1 MNRSRFSLL
10 ALAAIVLI
18 STTIFLPVSGLNV
31 NGTLGE
37 TGLWNSTNWESAYSG
52 SYYSGPFY
60 FDSLYAKDINKIVD
74 PKSYVWFW
82 GNSGPVVQSI
92 PGFDTG
98 APSGA
103 STPLTIRLSNGTFS
117 GWRPT
122 NTTGQIIGTGTVS
135 YARLFNSASPPVEQ
149 TYGYFV
155 VMIDSWNTTLLPSSG
170 DAYLYLDY
178 NRNALYNI
186 SYTSANFRYN
196 SFSAPP
202 SGMFE
207 LTAVNIAAYK
217 PFGYNTFNRA
227 AAGYAYY
234 NLDKPSGLGISGYI
248 NKTNGNDGTVLY
260 PSQVFIV
267 DKDYVVIS
275 SDSSVNTNRF
285 FVNTVKD
292 QIRICLKTPLDTW
305 VNSSL
310 LFTPG
315 AEPTPIIPSV
325 YNLDVNTQYVN
336 VSGTNYATISSLSDP
351 SLSDLSALYYT
362 FRGGVNYD
370 DPFYEI
376 GSTTHAT
383 MYELIGGTWYG
394 YDSADVE
401 YNNNK
406 AGIPSNVTL
415 KWDTTP
421 GEKTLYVHYRTTGGI
436 EGDLTK
442 TIYVGQGNENLVQT
456 SFQAMDG
463 MNGGVVQMV
472 NMQIYNHNTGVWTN
486 LSPNTGLGSILT
498 PPNHILSA
506 YVQKA
511 GFSDGEILNKPAQSA
526 YTYTVN
532 LYRASAPATGY
543 VNEFVSV
550 QATGGGYLSGATIT
564 ITNSTDGKVFT
575 KTSPTNGGAVIFNLT
590 SSSLHTYTVVK
601 TGYQTVSGSFTTP
614 ASGGSQYLDVRMSY
628 GSVIT
633 TVKTTAPIP
642 TGSWTVNPS
651 MTPANQ
657 GNLTGFWSPWINV
670 FSKMGA
676 SSYEMPLLI
685 AGLIIIICMA
695 AGFGLGGV
703 LGGEVFMGFGAIF
716 CVALGLIPIWVVLA
730 IIVLGF
736 LFYGLKIGG
745 R

>member
-1 MNRSRFSLL
+1 MNRLRLSLFVL
-10 ALAAIVLI
+10 VALVLLLNIPLVAAEVATGELTGDGWK
-18 STTIFLPVSGLNV
+18 SSNYYTNRTGTNV
-31 NGTLGE
+31 Y
-37 TGLWNSTNWESAYSG
+37 NS
-52 SYYSGPFY
+52 Y
-60 FDSLYAKDINKIVD
+60 FDEPMIYNIQYTQGAKSFIRFD
-74 PKSYVWFW
+74 SFSTLMTH
-82 GNSGPVVQSI
+82 SGVYGTNTSITGMSI
-92 PGFDTG
+92 PCIFNITVGGTPVTIATGYIGYQRQWTGFPATETYGFQYMEFTTWIGHEGGRTG
-98 APSGA
+98 NYRMSAIYNQSLWRAHSSGA
-103 STPLTIRLSNGTFS
+103 GTTSEAPTGYIGLVQDFDVPLPGN
-117 GWRPT
+117 
-122 NTTGQIIGTGTVS
+122 
-135 YARLFNSASPPVEQ
+135 Y
-149 TYGYFV
+149 
-155 VMIDSWNTTLLPSSG
+155 
-170 DAYLYLDY
+170 
-178 NRNALYNI
+178 
-186 SYTSANFRYN
+186 
-196 SFSAPP
+196 
-202 SGMFE
+202 
-207 LTAVNIAAYK
+207 
-217 PFGYNTFNRA
+217 TFNKDSPFLNN
-227 AAGYAYY
+227 YTVT
-234 NLDKPSGLGISGYI
+234 KPSGIGIQGLV
-248 NKTNGNDGTVLY
+248 NKTPEGTAY
-260 PSQVFIV
+260 ASRITIV
-267 DKDYVVIS
+267 DGITEAPITQENTI
-275 SDSSVNTNRF
+275 NTNDF
-285 FVNTVKD
+285 NFAIANHQTIKICAYSSNGDWYNTS
-292 QIRICLKTPLDTW
+292 RIFNMTATP
-305 VNSSL
+305 
-310 LFTPG
+310 TPTS
-315 AEPTPIIPSV
+315 TPIIPAV
-325 YNLDVNTQYVN
+325 YVLNVNSQYVN
-336 VSGTNYATISSLSDP
+336 VSGTIYAEISSLTDTN
-351 SLSDLSALYYT
+351 LDDLTALYYT
-362 FRGGVNYD
+362 FRGGLNYD

-383 MYELIGGTWYG
+383 MYEKIGGTWYG

-421 GEKTLYVHYRTTGGI
+421 GTRTLYLHYRTSGGI

-472 NMQIYNHNTGVWTN
+472 NMQIYNHNTATWTN
-486 LSPNTGLGSILT
+486 LSPNTGLGTIIT
-498 PPNHILSA
+498 PQNHILSA

-511 GFSDGEILNKPAQSA
+511 GFSDGVILNKPAQDD

-590 SSSLHTYTVVK
+590 ASSLHTYTVVK

-685 AGLIIIICMA
+685 AGLIIVLCMA
-695 AGFGLGGV
+695 AGFGMGGV
-703 LGGEVFMGFGAIF
+703 LGGEVAMGFGAIF
-716 CVALGLIPIWVVLA
+716 CVSLGLIPIWVVLA